1 MGFIHLHNHT
11 DFSLMDSIA
20 SIPKY
25 IKKAWQCGMSAL
37 AITDHGNMS
46 GAISF
51 YEACRRAGIN
61 PIIGTEFNIAAKDR
75 HKKNNNNYHLVL
87 LAMNDAGYHNLM
99 KLNSIA
105 YTEGFHK
112 EPRIDKETLSRFSSD
127 LICLS
132 ACIEGE
138 IPQLLL
144 SNDYEKAKAQP

>member
-75 HKKNNNNYHLVL
+75 HKSFFQ
-87 LAMNDAGYHNLM
+87 
-99 KLNSIA
+99 NS
-105 YTEGFHK
+105 G
-112 EPRIDKETLSRFSSD
+112 L
-127 LICLS
+127 
-132 ACIEGE
+132 
-138 IPQLLL
+138 Q
-144 SNDYEKAKAQP
+144 